1 MGNSNSLF
9 AALIWGSVGLGFA
22 VYGKRQRSAVPLVGG
37 IVLMALSYVIASALW
52 LTVVSATITFL
63 IIWLAKRVG

>member
-52 LTVVSATITFL
+52 LTVVSAAITFL